1 MKNMLSARRLL
12 GILGVCAACVAALQM
27 GEAAQMKFTSID
39 RGQNSAI
46 EESREVVIRSAKEW
60 TTFWKQVGTDR
71 ALPKVDFARSMVV
84 GVFLGTRPTG
94 GYTVEIT
101 NVQVEGQDLVVS
113 YQERK
118 PGADELAAQVITS
131 PYDLAI
137 VDRHEGTVRFKR
149 EKG

>member
-1 MKNMLSARRLL
+1 MKNMLSTRRLL

-71 ALPKVDFARSMVV
+71 ALPKVDFAR
-84 GVFLGTRPTG
+84 
-94 GYTVEIT
+94 
-101 NVQVEGQDLVVS
+101 
-113 YQERK
+113 
-118 PGADELAAQVITS
+118 
-131 PYDLAI
+131 
-137 VDRHEGTVRFKR
+137 
-149 EKG
+149 